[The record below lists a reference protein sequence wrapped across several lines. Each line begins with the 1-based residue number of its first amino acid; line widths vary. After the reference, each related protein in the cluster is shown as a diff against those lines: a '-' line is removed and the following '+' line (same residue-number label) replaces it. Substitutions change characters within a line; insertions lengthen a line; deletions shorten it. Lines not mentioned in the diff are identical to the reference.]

1 MKAIILTIICL
12 FLLSSC
18 KKDAP
23 DLPLEYEY
31 IKGEWVAYE
40 TTVYTSD
47 LHGGF
52 IPHTKPVENL
62 DFRLYIYDDKYILE
76 RENIEKIYNIRNVYV
91 EPNYDTNIVEFA
103 GSNFRLIYFK
113 NEDIID
119 YGGEITLLFPEIS
132 AEANEG
138 GNTYY
143 RRVQ

>member
-1 MKAIILTIICL
+1 MCL
-12 FLLSSC
+12 VVFSSC

-23 DLPLEYEY
+23 DLPPEYEY

-52 IPHTKPVENL
+52 IPHTKPVENI
-62 DFRLYIYDDKYILE
+62 DFRLHIYDDKYILE
-76 RENIEKIYNIRNVYV
+76 RENIKKTYNICNIHV

-103 GSNFRLIYFK
+103 GHNFRLIYFK

-119 YGGEITLLFPEIS
+119 YGGEITLLFPEITS
-132 AEANEG
+132 EANEG